1 MLTLGANKR
10 TRVKTYARLAESF
23 KETHSIYTDRG
34 HLRFRIDS
42 PGSVP
47 QDPKSVRSE
56 PETFEW
62 IKKVIKDGD
71 VLWDVGA
78 NIGVFS
84 LYAALNQ
91 NKVLSLEPS
100 AESYATLNAN
110 IRLNRLDEYIQALCF
125 AGSKETCLLNLF
137 MKDTSSGA
145 SHNSIES
152 NKNQFGE
159 FNVTGNQSVI
169 AIKLDDLEKIKGVVS
184 PNHIKLDVDGKELE
198 ILEGATKV
206 LSKVDSILIEIEG
219 INLVDNLSKIEDI
232 ISHSGLEEDISWRNK
247 GSGRNRMYWRK
258 SS

>member
-1 MLTLGANKR
+1 
-10 TRVKTYARLAESF
+10 
-23 KETHSIYTDRG
+23 
-34 HLRFRIDS
+34 
-42 PGSVP
+42 
-47 QDPKSVRSE
+47 
-56 PETFEW
+56 
-62 IKKVIKDGD
+62 
-71 VLWDVGA
+71 
-78 NIGVFS
+78 
-84 LYAALNQ
+84 
-91 NKVLSLEPS
+91 
-100 AESYATLNAN
+100 
-110 IRLNRLDEYIQALCF
+110 
-125 AGSKETCLLNLF
+125 
-137 MKDTSSGA
+137 MKDTSAGA

-169 AIKLDDLEKIKGVVS
+169 AIKLDDLEKIKGIVS